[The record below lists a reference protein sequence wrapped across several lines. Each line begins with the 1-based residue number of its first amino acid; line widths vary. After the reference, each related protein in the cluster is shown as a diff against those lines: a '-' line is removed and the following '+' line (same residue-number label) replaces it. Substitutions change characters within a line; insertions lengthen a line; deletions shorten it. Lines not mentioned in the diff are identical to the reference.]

1 MGIFKRKKKEV
12 YIRFENKHEMEAYE
26 RYREWYLTKD
36 IYNFRDIFSI
46 IAREM
51 SLLFDSE
58 ERKKREEFENYIG
71 GYWIEGKLICA
82 KETHH
87 INPDILKEGD
97 LICTDNGVFSRCFI
111 YLKNSFVQIH
121 AGDINDIKAVTNYGR
136 L

>member
-58 ERKKREEFENYIG
+58 ERKKLEEFENYIG

-82 KETHH
+82 RDINF

-97 LICTDNGVFSRCFI
+97 LICTDNGALSRCFV
-111 YLKNSFVQIH
+111 YRNNGFMQLH
-121 AGDINDIKAVTNYGR
+121 AGSVDEIKAVTNYGR
-136 L
+136 I